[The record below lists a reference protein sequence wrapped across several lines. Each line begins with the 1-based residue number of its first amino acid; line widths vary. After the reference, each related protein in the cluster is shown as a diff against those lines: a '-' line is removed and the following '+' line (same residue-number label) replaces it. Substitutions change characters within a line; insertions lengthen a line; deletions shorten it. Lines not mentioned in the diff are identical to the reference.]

1 MTQKDVR
8 LTGHAIEVRLTA
20 EDPERNFAPASGKIE
35 FFDPPGGFGVRVD
48 SHVRSGYTVPP
59 YYDSLLAKILVY
71 APTRDEAIARME
83 RALQETRLQ
92 GVATTQP
99 FHLEILANPYFRR
112 GEIATDFLARR
123 MSNGTSK

>member
-1 MTQKDVR
+1 MKQKDVQ

-20 EDPERNFAPASGKIE
+20 EDPERNFAPSSGKIE
-35 FFDPPGGFGVRVD
+35 FFDAPGGFGVRVD
-48 SHVRSGYTVPP
+48 SHVRAGYTVPP

-83 RALQETRLQ
+83 RALQETRLE

-99 FHLEILANPYFRR
+99 FHLKILDNPYFRR
-112 GEIATDFLARR
+112 GEVATDFLQRR
-123 MSNGTSK
+123 MTNNK